1 MTFTARPATLTALHI
16 ASALA
21 AFATFA
27 TFTTLALP
35 APARAATKNAVRI
48 VDVAPGWAGNSVN
61 AVVFRK
67 NSLVTH
73 GDTQYIAFYD
83 KDGWVVLG
91 KRKLG
96 GTAWEL
102 RRSQYQGNVR
112 DAHNSISL
120 MVDGAGFL
128 HLSWDLHNQ
137 PLRYARSV
145 RSGALEL
152 TATMPMTGEQER
164 SVSYPEFYRQPDGKL
179 LFLYRDGGSGRGDLV
194 MNRYDPA
201 SASWTRL
208 HNALISGE
216 GQRSAYTQA
225 FLDHRGTLHL
235 SWVWRE
241 SPDVASNHDM
251 AYARSRDGGLTWEKS
266 SGERYTLPMTAASAE
281 YAARIPQNSEL
292 INQTS
297 MSADRQ
303 GNPYIASYWR
313 EAGSAVPQYRVLYL
327 NGGAWQRLDLD
338 FRKQPFSLSGMG
350 TKAIPIARPQ
360 IMVNIQREQAS
371 GLLIFRDAERGSK
384 VSAVRISDF
393 GQARWSVR
401 DLTDGAVGAWEPSFD
416 TELWQRSG
424 ELNLYL
430 QTVQQVDGEG
440 VAKAAPSPVRVL
452 QWTPD
457 F

>member
-1 MTFTARPATLTALHI
+1 MTVTARPAPLSALRALI
-16 ASALA
+16 LAAALA
-21 AFATFA
+21 A
-27 TFTTLALP
+27 P
-35 APARAATKNAVRI
+35 HAPARAADEVRI
-48 VDVAPGWAGNSVN
+48 VEVAPGWAGNSVN

-83 KDGWVVLG
+83 QDAYVVLG

-96 GTAWEL
+96 GAAWEL
-102 RRSQYQGNVR
+102 QRSQYQGNVR

-145 RSGALEL
+145 RPGALAL
-152 TATMPMTGEQER
+152 TDTMPMTGRQER

-201 SASWTRL
+201 AAAGSGWTRL
-208 HNALISGE
+208 HDQLISGE
-216 GQRSAYTQA
+216 GKRSAYTQA

-266 SGERYTLPMTAASAE
+266 SGERYTLPITAATAE

-327 NGGAWQRLDLD
+327 HGGAWKRLDLD

-360 IMVNIQREQAS
+360 IMVNLQREQPA

-393 GQARWSVR
+393 GKARWSVR
-401 DLTDGAVGAWEPSFD
+401 DLTDASAGAWEPSFD
-416 TELWQRSG
+416 TELWRRSG

-440 VAKAAPSPVRVL
+440 VADAAPSPVRVL